1 MAGRAVTVTAMTVQ
15 AAASR
20 RGTST
25 ARRPNVADMLGRTA
39 AVCVAAEL
47 LLNDGRVVSRSLV
60 ASYVAT
66 HLPSRTVG
74 DLRGELTR
82 LVSQFASSL
91 PKVRANLT
99 LDRYVS
105 SGRLR
110 ADLAAAF
117 DQVEAVD
124 GSDLPSAVAAVSAD
138 GLDGVALL
146 DAVVVFESHR
156 HINLVWHQAHRY
168 APRMR
173 REPEDLFGWGWHG
186 LKVALTRYDPTRNA
200 FSTYACACI
209 VSKIRDGVRA
219 DMPIVKKMLTLRN
232 KVSAA
237 ETALMVSLGR
247 LPTLEEVASHLSEDV
262 ERLKLL
268 QVQLALADSSSIDEL
283 TRDDSDSEFTPSWLA
298 DGDDSPEDLAE
309 RSERADRVRSAL
321 CGLDE
326 FDARLVQLLVVE
338 QEPLRSVCAELGV
351 TQRQLRQHRARVFS
365 LLAGQLADLAPGEES
380 CLAAV
385 APAAGAR

>member
-1 MAGRAVTVTAMTVQ
+1 MTAQ

-25 ARRPNVADMLGRTA
+25 ARRPNVADMLLRTA
-39 AVCVAAEL
+39 AVCVACER
-47 LLNDGRVVSRSLV
+47 LLNDSAVVSRAAV
-60 ASYVAT
+60 AAHVVRE
-66 HLPSRTVG
+66 LPTRTVG
-74 DLRGELTR
+74 ELRDELTV
-82 LVSQFASSL
+82 LVSRFVSTLDTVRSS
-91 PKVRANLT
+91 LT
-99 LDRYVS
+99 LDRYVA
-105 SGRLR
+105 SGGLR
-110 ADLAAAF
+110 ADLLVAF
-117 DQVEAVD
+117 DAPPVVD
-124 GSDLPSAVAAVSAD
+124 GSQLGDAVAAVVTDA
-138 GLDGVALL
+138 LPAAELL

-237 ETALMVSLGR
+237 ETQLTADLGR
-247 LPTLEEVASHLSEDV
+247 MPTLEEVAGHLHEDV

-283 TRDDSDSEFTPSWLA
+283 TRFEPDSAHTPSWLA
-298 DGDDSPEDLAE
+298 DESESPAEAALRAETVARVQLALADLE
-309 RSERADRVRSAL
+309 P
-321 CGLDE
+321 
-326 FDARLVQLLVVE
+326 FDAQVVQLLVVE
-338 QEPLRSVCAELGV
+338 EQPMRLVCEALGV
-351 TQRQLRQHRARVFS
+351 TQRQLRQHRDRIFATLS
-365 LLAGQLADLAPGEES
+365 GELQDLADRRPSLPG
-380 CLAAV
+380 
-385 APAAGAR
+385 